1 MLSICRI
8 TRHGQPAHAG
18 CVVLQARERMRM
30 VASAKR
36 SRALEEKRRQAGIPL
51 AKDDAVTKIQ
61 SMLRGHLWR
70 SRTRREANQEQV
82 FIGMKPQVTLLAFA
96 LRCHH
101 TDFKS
106 RCICAMCLQHNCVRK
121 CLLLVMTGMII
132 ND

>member
-1 MLSICRI
+1 MNLQYHKVQRLPCAES
-8 TRHGQPAHAG
+8 
-18 CVVLQARERMRM
+18 VLVQARERMRM

-82 FIGMKPQVTLLAFA
+82 FIGMKPQVGWKRRMPPPTAA
-96 LRCHH
+96 V
-101 TDFKS
+101 T
-106 RCICAMCLQHNCVRK
+106 CLSTRH
-121 CLLLVMTGMII
+121 LV
-132 ND
+132 